1 MIIKRLIITPIG
13 LYKHKEVYIDLNA
26 ITAGNLIK
34 GRLNSARGY
43 DTKIPKP
50 ALVRH
55 IGKNLINR
63 FGINPETL
71 VLPSEKRF
79 VYNM

>member
-1 MIIKRLIITPIG
+1 MIIKKLTITPIG
-13 LYKHKEVYIDLNA
+13 LYQQKEVYRNINTS
-26 ITAGNLIK
+26 TAGNLIK
-34 GRLNSARGY
+34 GRLDNARGY
-43 DTKIPKP
+43 DTKIPQT

-63 FGINPETL
+63 FGINPKTL

-79 VYNM
+79 VYDM